1 MTDRR
6 TFLKGMTALPATT
19 LLASQTGCT
28 AVDEAPV
35 GRDYLK
41 ELGVRPFINA
51 AAAYS
56 ALGGRNMWPAVVE
69 AMEYAR
75 NQNVIM
81 EELQEAVGA
90 RLAELIGCE
99 AAMVTGGATSSMTLG
114 TAACITGIEPDRI
127 RRVPDLRGLKNE
139 VIVQKSHRFEYDHG
153 VRNAGVHFVEI
164 ETADE
169 LERAINDNT
178 VMMFFVYL
186 YEVFSDE
193 PGRIG
198 LEEFAA
204 LGRKHGIPTLIDGS
218 NTVPPMGRL
227 SEYLDAGFDLGC
239 FSGGK
244 GLRGPYSAGMLLGRE
259 DLIAAARLNA
269 TPNAD
274 TVGRGMKVSKEEVLG
289 MLVAMEF
296 SQQYDYSVENVRETR
311 LVNLIAEKLSVLPG
325 ITTQVSYPATEGG
338 RPHLQIF
345 WDESLI
351 PLSVEEAQKAL
362 EDGEPSIRTP
372 YLVLSDGQLEVGTAM
387 LKDHEVDV
395 VVRRLGEVLAPRTV

>member
-1 MTDRR
+1 M
-6 TFLKGMTALPATT
+6 
-19 LLASQTGCT
+19 
-28 AVDEAPV
+28 
-35 GRDYLK
+35 
-41 ELGVRPFINA
+41 
-51 AAAYS
+51 
-56 ALGGRNMWPAVVE
+56 
-69 AMEYAR
+69 
-75 NQNVIM
+75 
-81 EELQEAVGA
+81 
-90 RLAELIGCE
+90 
-99 AAMVTGGATSSMTLG
+99 
-114 TAACITGIEPDRI
+114 
-127 RRVPDLRGLKNE
+127 
-139 VIVQKSHRFEYDHG
+139 
-153 VRNAGVHFVEI
+153 RNAGVHFVEI

-227 SEYLDAGFDLGC
+227 SEYLDAGFDLAC

-289 MLVAMEF
+289 MLVAVEF

-345 WDESLI
+345 WGRVADPAIGGGGAEG
-351 PLSVEEAQKAL
+351 AGGRGAFDQDAL
-362 EDGEPSIRTP
+362 LGPFR
-372 YLVLSDGQLEVGTAM
+372 SDGQLEVGTAM

-395 VVRRLGEVLAPRTV
+395 VVRRLGEVLAPQTV